1 MNNLKRK
8 LECIRIK
15 SKNNY
20 ENNKETKMENYNKEN
35 KLKSKTKMETTEV
48 DIDCLPPFLRE
59 YLNSATRVCGASP
72 KALAEAWLPII
83 AVNIGD
89 RVYIINELKKVFS
102 NLWVG
107 LIGPSGQSR
116 KSTTVNVAKLTME
129 PFFNSLDAMNEK
141 DRQKSNPIINRVTL
155 TKLESMLK
163 VNNSPLILLE
173 EISILT
179 EMFNNKNNKGMKQ
192 ELTALYDG
200 GPFNYS
206 SMNNTIEIKDCA
218 LSMLFCATQE
228 CVQRIFYTEEDRQF
242 GFAQRIFPCII
253 STENKGKNI
262 AFLSDEESA
271 DKLKQL
277 ANKLD
282 ILRNIPGSF
291 ELKLTAE
298 AMVYYQNKLKKIKN
312 SIEQND
318 ALNAWSYGIRI
329 YIQGFLKFC
338 IIFTLMEH
346 IEELKNAELENKC
359 KDFFDTLQ
367 VSGETAEQALYL
379 CGVIYND
386 TKIFMNIVNTSK
398 LSNEAKIV
406 NQLARYPEQW
416 VTRSLILQNTKLPAK
431 EFNNAIKTLTLQEVV
446 MACKKKSSDSY
457 KNTECYILLS
467 DGWDIYNLPNKP
479 NNFPDIKDLPVIS
492 PHSVERKKAS

>member
-1 MNNLKRK
+1 MKKKSTQTTLK
-8 LECIRIK
+8 LCIYIK
-15 SKNNY
+15 
-20 ENNKETKMENYNKEN
+20 EGDKMENYNKEN
-35 KLKSKTKMETTEV
+35 KLRSKTKMKTTEV

-59 YLNSATRVCGASP
+59 YLNLATRVCSASP

-116 KSTTVNVAKLTME
+116 KSTTINVAKLTMQQ
-129 PFFNSLDAMNEK
+129 FFNSLDAMNEK
-141 DRQKSNPIINRVTL
+141 DRQKANPIINRVTL

-192 ELTALYDG
+192 ELTAIYDSDA
-200 GPFNYS
+200 FSYS
-206 SMNNTIEIKDCA
+206 SMNINIDIKDCA
-218 LSMLFCATQE
+218 ISMLFCATRE
-228 CVQRIFYTEEDRQF
+228 CVQSIFYTEEDRQF

-253 STENKGKNI
+253 STTNKGKNI
-262 AFLSDEESA
+262 AFLSDKESA
-271 DKLKQL
+271 EKLKQL
-277 ANKLD
+277 DNKLD
-282 ILRNIPGSF
+282 ILRKIPGSF
-291 ELKLTAE
+291 ELKLSPE
-298 AMVYYQNKLKKIKN
+298 AMDYYQDKINIIKN
-312 SIEQND
+312 SIEQTD
-318 ALNAWSYGIRI
+318 GSDAWSYGIRI

-346 IEELKNAELENKC
+346 IEELKKAEVENKC

-367 VSGETAEQALYL
+367 VSVETAEQALYL

-386 TKIFMNIVNTSK
+386 TKIFMNIINTSK

-406 NQLARYPEQW
+406 NQLARYPEQL
-416 VTRSLILQNTKLPAK
+416 VTRSLILQNTKLSAR
-431 EFNNAIKTLTLQEVV
+431 EFDNAIKTLTQQEVV
-446 MACKKKSSDSY
+446 MACKRKSSNAN

-479 NNFPDIKDLPVIS
+479 KNFPDIKDLPVIS